1 MNILRAI
8 WNALFR
14 RDWAASRLP
23 GGQPEVRVELT
34 DLELERRK
42 QIAPGGFD
50 DPRHF
55 EPAGIEF
62 NFSAFN
68 AAGELVCTG
77 KVDHIP
83 GVQVTVRHIDTL
95 AGHLRR
101 GYATAVVRWLG
112 AHFGSLPVVPMD
124 ERGDGVAFWAA
135 LRARPVTGLFVG
147 QCIGLTEASE
157 LVKRAE
163 KEARK

>member
-1 MNILRAI
+1 MLRNL

-14 RDWAASRLP
+14 RDGATSRLP
-23 GGQPEVRVELT
+23 SVQPDVRVELT

-42 QIAPGGFD
+42 QIAAGGFD

-101 GYATAVVRWLG
+101 GYATAVVRWLS

-124 ERGDGVAFWAA
+124 ERGDGVAFWTA
-135 LRARPVTGLFVG
+135 LRDRPFTGLFVR
-147 QCIGLTEASE
+147 QSIGLTEASE
-157 LVKRAE
+157 LVQRAE

>member
-1 MNILRAI
+1 MLRNL
-8 WNALFR
+8 WNALFHR
-14 RDWAASRLP
+14 KAVAPRLLKW
-23 GGQPEVRVELT
+23 QPEVRVELS
-34 DLELERRK
+34 DLELDRRK

-50 DPRHF
+50 EPRHF
-55 EPAGIEF
+55 APAGIEF
-62 NFSAFN
+62 HFDAFN

-95 AGHLRR
+95 AGHRRR
-101 GYATAVVRWLG
+101 GYATAVVHWLSV
-112 AHFGSLPVVPMD
+112 HFGELPVVPMD

-135 LRARPVTGLFVG
+135 LRDRPVTELFVR

>member
-1 MNILRAI
+1 MLRNL
-8 WNALFR
+8 WNALFHR
-14 RDWAASRLP
+14 KGAAPRLP
-23 GGQPEVRVELT
+23 RAQPEVRVELS
-34 DLELERRK
+34 DLELDRRK
-42 QIAPGGFD
+42 QIASGGFD

-55 EPAGIEF
+55 APAEIEF
-62 NFSAFN
+62 HFDAFN

-95 AGHLRR
+95 AGHRRR
-101 GYATAVVRWLG
+101 GYATAVVRWLSV
-112 AHFGSLPVVPMD
+112 HFGELPVVPMD

-135 LRARPVTGLFVG
+135 LRDLPVTGLFVG

-163 KEARK
+163 KEARP